1 MQPISDDIAEWCD
14 ETWGQD
20 PLEILEWFEDDN
32 TVQVFIKLPRSVL
45 IADFLF
51 KENAINMTRDRVDIK
66 HHLHIPIDIWNPGS
80 IQATRINDGRVRFR
94 HRNSDIILAAKMRAP
109 EWGKHVLEDWLMSL
123 RGEQLRP
130 KDRNQRL
137 ASIKRTKEIVSRNI
151 HSASLAGVKDD
162 LHLVSQ
168 RISSAETGLNPF
180 ESKIQE
186 AE

>member
-1 MQPISDDIAEWCD
+1 
-14 ETWGQD
+14 
-20 PLEILEWFEDDN
+20 
-32 TVQVFIKLPRSVL
+32 
-45 IADFLF
+45 
-51 KENAINMTRDRVDIK
+51 
-66 HHLHIPIDIWNPGS
+66 
-80 IQATRINDGRVRFR
+80 
-94 HRNSDIILAAKMRAP
+94 
-109 EWGKHVLEDWLMSL
+109 MSL